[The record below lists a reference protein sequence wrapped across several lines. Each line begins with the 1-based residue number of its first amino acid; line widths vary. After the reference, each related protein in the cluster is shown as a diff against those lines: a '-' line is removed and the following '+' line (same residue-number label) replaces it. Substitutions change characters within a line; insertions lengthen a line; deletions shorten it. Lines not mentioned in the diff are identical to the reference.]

1 MAKSSFYF
9 DHDYNA
15 RNDQKI
21 LELRAEYGWNGYGIY
36 FGLIEVLCESSGE
49 IKRGALGG
57 LSLGLGIDKKT
68 LQELL
73 DFMVSI
79 DLLHEENG
87 VIYSDRVNEHL
98 AYRTMLSEAGKRG
111 GRPPKKAPL
120 NPPLSP
126 RESRKG
132 EERIEK
138 DSKVIKKDLIYIFE
152 TDAFKHAWE
161 QWKSYKK
168 AEYKFTY
175 KSTDTEQVTMNS
187 LQALSGNNEQTAIK
201 IINQSIAN
209 NWKGF
214 FALKVNDNAATSEYK
229 PYVIHR

>member
-57 LSLGLGIDKKT
+57 LSLGLSIDKKM
-68 LQELL
+68 LQEML

-111 GRPPKKAPL
+111 GRPLKKATL

-126 RESRKG
+126 PESSKG
-132 EERIEK
+132 EESKEEE
-138 DSKVIKKDLIYIFE
+138 SKVKKSKVFTKPTILEIKEYCKERNNSIDAEKFFDYQEARGWILKGCKTIMKDWKATVRTWEKNDYPQATTVNGTSVHSPKMPTLI
-152 TDAFKHAWE
+152 
-161 QWKSYKK
+161 
-168 AEYKFTY
+168 
-175 KSTDTEQVTMNS
+175 
-187 LQALSGNNEQTAIK
+187 
-201 IINQSIAN
+201 
-209 NWKGF
+209 
-214 FALKVNDNAATSEYK
+214 
-229 PYVIHR
+229 